1 MPKLVADTKSFPAPE
16 ELWRRRL
23 LLNERN
29 KPRDC
34 RENIFL
40 VLENHKDWQGV
51 IAYDEFANRAVK
63 RTPPPYARGEAG
75 VWTGID
81 DLRLGHW
88 MAETENIVVRSTQ
101 ALVDAIGLCASNHVF
116 HPVRDWLESLAWDG
130 TPRRDDWLS
139 EALGVEK
146 TEYAMRSGTYFL
158 GNLVARIFEPGCIMR
173 SVPVLEG
180 AQERGKSTAL
190 RRLVGDEWFSDTH
203 FDVGGKDAY
212 QSIQGVWLYE
222 ISEMSSFNK
231 SEAARVK
238 EFVSSV
244 SDNFRPPYERRNV
257 KVMRQVCFAGTTNES
272 IYLKDWTGNTRF
284 WPLKTGDIELQW
296 IDDQREQL
304 FAEAMHF
311 YRKGER
317 RYPTREESKRLFEP
331 QQEERELQHPWQPM
345 VQEWLDAQTAQRV
358 TIGDVLQDCL
368 KFERSKLLDS
378 HGVTV
383 GRIMTRLGWER
394 RRESEPPR
402 GWYYE
407 RPAKPGSAP
416 NNSMENPF

>member
-1 MPKLVADTKSFPAPE
+1 MPKLVADTKDFPAPE
-16 ELWRRRL
+16 ELWRKRL

-40 VLENHKDWQGV
+40 VLENHREWQGV
-51 IAYDEFANRAVK
+51 IAYDEFANRVVK
-63 RTPPPYARGEAG
+63 RKPPPYERGEAG

-88 MAETENIVVRSTQ
+88 MAQMENIVVRSTQ

-116 HPVRDWLESLAWDG
+116 HPVREWLDGLVWDG
-130 TPRRDDWLS
+130 TPRRDDWLT
-139 EALGVEK
+139 EGLGVEK
-146 TEYAMRSGTYFL
+146 TEYAMRCGRYFL

-190 RRLVGDEWFSDTH
+190 RLLVGDEWFSDTH

-212 QSIQGVWLYE
+212 QTIQGIWLYE

-284 WPLKTGDIELQW
+284 WPLKTGEIELQW
-296 IDDQREQL
+296 ISDQREQL

-311 YRKGER
+311 HRKGER
-317 RYPTREESKRLFEP
+317 RHPTREESKRLFEP

-345 VQEWLDAQTAQRV
+345 IQAWLKASTLQRV
-358 TIGDVLQDCL
+358 TIGDVLTECL
-368 KFERSKLLDS
+368 KFERAKLLDS

-394 RRESEPPR
+394 KREPGGTRE
-402 GWYYE
+402 WYYE
-407 RPAKPGSAP
+407 RPAKAPGP
-416 NNSMENPF
+416 PIDDIEVPF